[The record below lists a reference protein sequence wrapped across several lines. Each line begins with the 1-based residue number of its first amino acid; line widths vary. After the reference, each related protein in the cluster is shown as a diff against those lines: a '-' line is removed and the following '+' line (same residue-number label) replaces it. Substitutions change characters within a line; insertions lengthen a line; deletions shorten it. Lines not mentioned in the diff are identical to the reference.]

1 MLQAYQ
7 IIDESPLKWHFP
19 AQLLKPVSLKSVPQG
34 MTSMMG
40 MT

>member
-1 MLQAYQ
+1 MLQAHQ

-19 AQLLKPVSLKSVPQG
+19 TQMLKPVSLKSVPPG
-34 MTSMMG
+34 MTGMMG